1 MARRNGSSAKALAA
15 CRLYGAVLVIAK
27 LGGWR
32 GYAPSDADRTA
43 AVGTAVPRSAPTRS
57 MVSMAIEFPCPFVI
71 RRPLRPS
78 FDAGHRACRRGELD
92 ASSARARQEG
102 RPCAPAGRAS

>member
-1 MARRNGSSAKALAA
+1 MGLEAQQ
-15 CRLYGAVLVIAK
+15 
-27 LGGWR
+27 
-32 GYAPSDADRTA
+32 A
-43 AVGTAVPRSAPTRS
+43 AVREYLAGKSVIAVPRSSPTRS